1 MRALFLTLLLAMLGF
16 VAYEQW
22 TGGDPL
28 TRVTGLFKN
37 THTTAVVPAAMPAPA
52 TPVAAAQSELVL
64 SAPPRDSAE
73 DGMKRF
79 GPMAE
84 FISRKLGRKVVY
96 KHPGSWGAYQ
106 ADLQSDAYDF
116 VFDGPHFVSWRIE
129 KQNHHVLVKLPGDF
143 NYVGYVRKD
152 NRRITRIE
160 QLAGQQ
166 VCVHAPPN
174 LGTLMLLN
182 AFKDNVNQ
190 PAIAITEGYAN
201 IYKGVEEGKCV
212 AGMLPKKHLAK
223 HDKNGE
229 HMNVI
234 YSHAPFPQQALT
246 AGVRISADNRKT
258 LVEALMSPEA
268 SNALSAFRETYA
280 LSGWFVTAQ
289 DEEYKGLGEYLR
301 LVQGFYKDNESRMVS
316 DASQAS
322 GDMIRGH

>member
-1 MRALFLTLLLAMLGF
+1 MKALFLTLLLAVLGF

-28 TRVTGLFKN
+28 ARVTGLFEKK
-37 THTTAVVPAAMPAPA
+37 PA
-52 TPVAAAQSELVL
+52 TVVAPVMKPEPTVSVAQSELVL

-79 GPMAE
+79 GPLAD
-84 FISRKLGRKVVY
+84 FLSGKLGRKVVY
-96 KHPGSWGAYQ
+96 RHPGSWGAYQ
-106 ADLQSDAYDF
+106 AELQADVYDF
-116 VFDGPHFVSWRIE
+116 VFDGPHFVSWRVE
-129 KQNHHVLVKLPGDF
+129 KKNHHVLVKLPGDF

-152 NRRITRIE
+152 NTRINTIE
-160 QLAGQQ
+160 QLAGHP

-182 AFKDNVNQ
+182 AFKDSSNQ
-190 PAIAITEGYAN
+190 PTIAITEGYAN
-201 IYKGVEEGKCV
+201 IFKGVEEGKCV

-223 HDKNGE
+223 HDKNGDV
-229 HMNVI
+229 MRVI

-246 AGVRISADNRKT
+246 AGVRISVENRSK

-268 SNALSAFRETYA
+268 STALSAFRETYA
-280 LSGWFVTAQ
+280 LSGWFVAAQ

-301 LVQGFYKDNESRMVS
+301 LVQGFYKEDETRVIS
-316 DASQAS
+316 DASPATRES
-322 GDMIRGH
+322 DRRH